1 MSSFTTTGTT
11 TEAFTLTHAKHIAS
25 KVATDLLRFQRFY
38 GSPSNE
44 WIDKYEAE
52 LTVLLKHDAVDE
64 VVYGFKRNDLW
75 TMASARYVAL
85 PGGSIQAD
93 DDPGR
98 IRPNLD
104 VSGASFTSFLTYSSR
119 WSSLTAIEQAMIE
132 RELPFKR
139 TTDNTPGL
147 ESGRWVDDRNYVA
160 GGRGLG
166 RSTVRT

>member
-64 VVYGFKRNDLW
+64 VVYGFKRNGLW